1 MRSKNVIEVF
11 NEGLSP
17 QEAEVVKGGLNSSSG
32 CVGSSIYVCVIFGKM
47 DQIHAYTEHPI
58 KGKVKIVTISYAVN
72 SRIIFLLI
80 IVYEIVPIIK
90 F

>member
-47 DQIHAYTEHPI
+47 D
-58 KGKVKIVTISYAVN
+58 
-72 SRIIFLLI
+72 
-80 IVYEIVPIIK
+80 
-90 F
+90 